1 MLPTS
6 LHPPTQNNKAGAVLK
21 AALAFLSKLNEW
33 LEKAIYLLAIFIVA
47 NMVLA
52 LFLSA
57 LIRYASGTGYDWFIE
72 LPPILTS
79 WLVFPLLGPM
89 LKSGTHIKVDI
100 LNNLL
105 APQQLS
111 VLRLIIAVIAL
122 LSSIV
127 FLVAGVEATSL
138 YFMLGQ
144 VMELEIE
151 IPIWWVYLAFPC
163 GFGIM
168 ILFALELILAEL
180 VVLGASMPID
190 PAKTNPTKGPEK
202 T

>member
-1 MLPTS
+1 
-6 LHPPTQNNKAGAVLK
+6 VLK
-21 AALAFLSKLNEW
+21 AALASLSTLNEW

-79 WLVFPLLGPM
+79 WLVFPLLGPL
-89 LKSGTHIKVDI
+89 LKSGAHIKVDI

-105 APQQLS
+105 APRQLS
-111 VLRLIIAVIAL
+111 ILRLIIAVIAL

-127 FLVAGVEATSL
+127 FLVAGIEATSL

-151 IPIWWVYLAFPC
+151 IPVWWVYLAFPC

-180 VVLGASMPID
+180 VALGGPPPPKRSP
-190 PAKTNPTKGPEK
+190 KNPTESSPESPTESPEK
-202 T
+202 I

>member
-1 MLPTS
+1 
-6 LHPPTQNNKAGAVLK
+6 VLK
-21 AALAFLSKLNEW
+21 AALASLSTLNEW

-79 WLVFPLLGPM
+79 WLVFPLLGPL
-89 LKSGTHIKVDI
+89 LKSGAHIKVDI

-105 APQQLS
+105 APRQLS
-111 VLRLIIAVIAL
+111 ILRLIIAVIAL

-127 FLVAGVEATSL
+127 FLVAGIEATSL

-151 IPIWWVYLAFPC
+151 IPVWWVYLAFPC

-180 VVLGASMPID
+180 VALGGPPPLKSSP
-190 PAKTNPTKGPEK
+190 KSPTESSPESPTESPEK
-202 T
+202 I

>member
-1 MLPTS
+1 MLNTTLALLS
-6 LHPPTQNNKAGAVLK
+6 AV
-21 AALAFLSKLNEW
+21 NER
-33 LEKAIYLLAIFIVA
+33 LEKAIYLFAMFIVA

-57 LIRYASGTGYDWFIE
+57 VIRYLSGTGYDWFIE

-79 WLVFPLLGPM
+79 WLVFPLLGPL
-89 LKSGTHIKVDI
+89 LKSGSHIKVDL
-100 LNNLL
+100 LNNVLNL
-105 APQQLS
+105 QQFAF
-111 VLRLIIAVIAL
+111 LRLLIATIAL

-127 FLVAGVEATSL
+127 FLIAGIEATNL

-151 IPIWWVYLAFPC
+151 IPIWWVYLAFPT

-168 ILFALELILAEL
+168 TLFATELMLVELKTLRDLAR
-180 VVLGASMPID
+180 G
-190 PAKTNPTKGPEK
+190 
-202 T
+202 